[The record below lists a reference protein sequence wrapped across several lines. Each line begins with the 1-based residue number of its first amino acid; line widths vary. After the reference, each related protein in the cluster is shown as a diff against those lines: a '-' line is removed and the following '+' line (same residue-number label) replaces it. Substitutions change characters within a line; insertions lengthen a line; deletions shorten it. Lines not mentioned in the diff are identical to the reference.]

1 MVVACCRQLSPG
13 KGGAMIFPTSD
24 EIYTW
29 MPQLLSGLGI
39 SLKVTIFSLLIGIP
53 FGLCL
58 ALGVMT
64 NSRLLRGLNLALVEI
79 GRGAPALVLLQFIYF
94 GLPTTGLM
102 LGSFTAAII
111 ALAWNTGAYTSE
123 IIRASLL
130 SVAQGQREASVAL
143 GLNRLDEL
151 RYVLLPQGLR
161 VAIPALLGFSI
172 LIFQSTS
179 LCFTIALPELVSR
192 AYEIGST
199 TFRYFPA
206 LLLAGALYASISIP
220 AALLV
225 NHIEKRAGQYAHH

>member
-1 MVVACCRQLSPG
+1 M
-13 KGGAMIFPTSD
+13 FPTYD
-24 EIYTW
+24 EVSSW
-29 MPQLLSGLGI
+29 LPDLLSGLSI
-39 SLKVTIFSLLIGIP
+39 SLQVTALSLLIGIP
-53 FGLCL
+53 FGLVL
-58 ALGVMT
+58 ALGV
-64 NSRLLRGLNLALVEI
+64 LAKIRMVKSLSLFLVEI

-94 GLPTTGLM
+94 GLPTTGLT
-102 LGSFTAAII
+102 LGSYAAAVI

-123 IIRASLL
+123 IIRASLQ
-130 SVAQGQREASVAL
+130 SVAHGQREAAAAL

-161 VAIPALLGFSI
+161 VALPALLGFSI
-172 LIFQSTS
+172 LIFQGTS

-206 LLLAGALYASISIP
+206 LLSAGALYASISIP

-225 NHIEKRAGQYAHH
+225 NHVEKRAGLYAHR

>member
-1 MVVACCRQLSPG
+1 M
-13 KGGAMIFPTSD
+13 FPTYD
-24 EIYTW
+24 EISAW
-29 MPQLLSGLGI
+29 LPDLLSGLSI
-39 SLKVTIFSLLIGIP
+39 SLQVTALSLAIGIP
-53 FGLCL
+53 FGLLL
-58 ALGVMT
+58 ALGVLAK
-64 NSRLLRGLNLALVEI
+64 SRVVKSLSLFFVEI

-94 GLPTTGLM
+94 GLPTTGLT
-102 LGSFTAAII
+102 LGSYTAAVI

-123 IIRASLL
+123 IIRASLQ
-130 SVAQGQREASVAL
+130 SVAHGQREAAIAL

-161 VAIPALLGFSI
+161 VALPALLGFSI
-172 LIFQSTS
+172 LIFQGTS

-206 LLLAGALYASISIP
+206 LLCAGVLYASISIP

-225 NHIEKRAGQYAHH
+225 NHVEKRAGLYAHR

>member
-1 MVVACCRQLSPG
+1 M
-13 KGGAMIFPTSD
+13 FPSYD
-24 EIYTW
+24 EISAW
-29 MPQLLSGLGI
+29 LPDLLGGLSI
-39 SLKVTIFSLLIGIP
+39 SLQVTALSLLIGIP
-53 FGLCL
+53 FGLLL
-58 ALGVMT
+58 ALGVLAK
-64 NSRLLRGLNLALVEI
+64 SRVLKGFSLFLVEI

-94 GLPTTGLM
+94 GLPTTGLT
-102 LGSFTAAII
+102 LGSYTAAVI

-123 IIRASLL
+123 IIRASLQ
-130 SVAQGQREASVAL
+130 SVAHGQREAAVAL

-161 VAIPALLGFSI
+161 VALPALLGFSI
-172 LIFQSTS
+172 LIFQGTS

-206 LLLAGALYASISIP
+206 LLFAGVLYASISIP

-225 NHIEKRAGQYAHH
+225 NHIEKRAGLYAHR

>member
-1 MVVACCRQLSPG
+1 M
-13 KGGAMIFPTSD
+13 FPTYD
-24 EIYTW
+24 EISAW
-29 MPQLLSGLGI
+29 LPDLLSGLSI
-39 SLKVTIFSLLIGIP
+39 SLQVTSLSLAIDIP
-53 FGLCL
+53 SGLLL
-58 ALGVMT
+58 ALGVLAK
-64 NSRLLRGLNLALVEI
+64 SRVVKSLSLFFVEI

-94 GLPTTGLM
+94 GLPTTGLT
-102 LGSFTAAII
+102 LGSYTAAVI

-123 IIRASLL
+123 IIRASLQ
-130 SVAQGQREASVAL
+130 SVAHGQREAAIAL

-161 VAIPALLGFSI
+161 VALPALLGFSI
-172 LIFQSTS
+172 LIFQGTS

-206 LLLAGALYASISIP
+206 LLCAGVLYASISIP

-225 NHIEKRAGQYAHH
+225 NHVEKRAGLYAHR